1 MKLKIRESSN
11 PSNPINTVNQNII
24 AVLHAI
30 DRKFNQIEFDV
41 VQIEDGYIEVKAIN
55 TETRNSCAYVM
66 DIYRGELNVACDWSS
81 RIRKFNNFED
91 FRDWIEDDIVD
102 NFL

>member
-11 PSNPINTVNQNII
+11 PSNPINAVNKNII

-30 DRKFNQIEFDV
+30 DRKFDQIKFDV
-41 VQIEDGYIEVKAIN
+41 VQVEDDYIEVKAIN
-55 TETRNSCAYVM
+55 TETGDSCSYVI
-66 DIYRGELNVACDWSS
+66 DIYKGELNVACDWSS
-81 RIRKFNNFED
+81 RIRKFNNIED

-102 NFL
+102 NFI

>member
-24 AVLHAI
+24 AVLNVI
-30 DRKFNQIEFDV
+30 ERKFNQIEFDV

-55 TETRNSCAYVM
+55 TETKNSCAYVM
-66 DIYRGELNVACDWSS
+66 DIYKGEFNVACDWSS
-81 RIRKFNNFED
+81 RIRKFNNIDD

-102 NFL
+102 NFI

>member
-24 AVLHAI
+24 AVLYAI
-30 DRKFNQIEFDV
+30 ERKFDQIEFDI
-41 VQIEDGYIEVKAIN
+41 VQVEDGYIEVKAIN
-55 TETRNSCAYVM
+55 TETGNSCAYVM
-66 DIYRGELNVACDWSS
+66 DIYKGELNVACDWSS
-81 RIRKFNNFED
+81 RVHKFNNIED